1 MPTDP
6 LKKLLDRDLQKAAA
20 DYIIKEVCPM
30 LQEVVNY
37 GTNAFAR
44 CHASANNER
53 VAHIPGDAHLVILMP
68 YRHVIEMIDAI
79 EALLEQSVVNPAYLQ
94 LRSAFE
100 AYLQLEWILKE
111 DTKRRAI
118 TYLVYDIRN
127 RLKIYSSLDPDTE
140 DGKRV

>member
-1 MPTDP
+1 M
-6 LKKLLDRDLQKAAA
+6 
-20 DYIIKEVCPM
+20 
-30 LQEVVNY
+30 
-37 GTNAFAR
+37 
-44 CHASANNER
+44 
-53 VAHIPGDAHLVILMP
+53 AHIPGDAHLVILML

-111 DTKRRAI
+111 NTKRQAI

-127 RLKIYSSLDPDTE
+127 RLKI
-140 DGKRV
+140 